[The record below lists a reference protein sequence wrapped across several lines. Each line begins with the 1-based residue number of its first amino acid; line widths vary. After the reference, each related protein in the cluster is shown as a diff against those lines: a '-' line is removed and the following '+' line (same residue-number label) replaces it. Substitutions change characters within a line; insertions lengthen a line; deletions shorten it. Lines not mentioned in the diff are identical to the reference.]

1 MDSSDEPYESVIPQQ
16 SSAPGTEPLARAPE
30 ANSTEAGD
38 AASRTNYAS
47 GERGA
52 SWNEGGTPEPGAAQT
67 ETTVPSGETQ
77 ATNEQLLTAPVS
89 LKRIEASRRNGE
101 KSRGPKTAQGKQ
113 HSSWNSTKHGLLGKR
128 LLARDGASRPEWE
141 HLLTSLRQDIEP
153 VGALEELLVE
163 KIAKSYWRLQ
173 LADGFEL
180 DMSNSWTRF
189 FGSMDKMARY
199 QTAIGRQ
206 LARDVADLKRLQR
219 ERREMDAAAN
229 DAAAEEENKEG

>member
-1 MDSSDEPYESVIPQQ
+1 MDSSDEHYESVIPQQ
-16 SSAPGTEPLARAPE
+16 SSASGAEPPARAPE
-30 ANSTEAGD
+30 ADSTEAGD
-38 AASRTNYAS
+38 AESRTNYAT
-47 GERGA
+47 GERSA
-52 SWNEGGTPEPGAAQT
+52 ISNEGGTPEPGAART
-67 ETTVPSGETQ
+67 ATAVPSKETV
-77 ATNEQLLTAPVS
+77 ATDEQLLTTPVS
-89 LKRIEASRRNGE
+89 LKKIEASRRNGE
-101 KSRGPKTAQGKQ
+101 KSQGPKTEQGKQ

-128 LLARDGASRPEWE
+128 LLARDGASKPEWE
-141 HLLTSLRQDIEP
+141 HLLGSLRQDIEP

-229 DAAAEEENKEG
+229 DAAAGEEVKEG